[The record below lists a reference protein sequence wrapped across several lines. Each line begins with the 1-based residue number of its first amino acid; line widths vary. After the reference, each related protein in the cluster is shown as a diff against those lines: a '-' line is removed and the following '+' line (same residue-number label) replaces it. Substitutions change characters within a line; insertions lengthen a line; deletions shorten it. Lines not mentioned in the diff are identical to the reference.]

1 VEEEEVVEQE
11 GVPEVD
17 VVAVVVDEEAVAV
30 VEEGEVVEQEGV
42 PEVAVVAVVV
52 DVVVDEE
59 AVAVVGE
66 EAVVVVVVVDGVD
79 VGDDVGDVVDV
90 VVMFCNIPGSVLEET
105 SGFIKNK
112 KQKDLKIIF
121 IFTFLRTGP
130 VHVPYP
136 LVQ

>member
-1 VEEEEVVEQE
+1 MDEGGEEEVVEQE

-52 DVVVDEE
+52 AVVVDEE

-90 VVMFCNIPGSVLEET
+90 VVMFCNIPGSVLEEKT
-105 SGFIKNK
+105 IKVLNRRHS
-112 KQKDLKIIF
+112 QSIVRVLF
-121 IFTFLRTGP
+121 
-130 VHVPYP
+130 
-136 LVQ
+136 

>member
-1 VEEEEVVEQE
+1 VAVVVDEEAVAVVEEEEVVEQE
-11 GVPEVD
+11 GVPEV
-17 VVAVVVDEEAVAV
+17 AVVVA
-30 VEEGEVVEQEGV
+30 
-42 PEVAVVAVVV
+42 
-52 DVVVDEE
+52 VVVDEE

-105 SGFIKNK
+105 SWFYK
-112 KQKDLKIIF
+112 KQKTKGFKSF

-130 VHVPYP
+130 VYMNVCINTVPSGTIISN
-136 LVQ
+136 